1 MTWKSGF
8 SFIFFL
14 SNLEASWI
22 MSLYRRG
29 IIDIF
34 FSISLGGGVQ
44 GSSLTF
50 GDSGFDFG
58 MGFRPPSPPAPAG
71 VLGSALIQRLLPSRF
86 SVGASW
92 NRMNAGYEPEPTTQ
106 GL

>member
-1 MTWKSGF
+1 M
-8 SFIFFL
+8 
-14 SNLEASWI
+14 
-22 MSLYRRG
+22 
-29 IIDIF
+29 IDIF
-34 FSISLGGGVQ
+34 SISGGGGVQ

-58 MGFRPPSPPAPAG
+58 MGYRPPSPPAPVG
-71 VLGSALIQRLLPSRF
+71 VQGSALIQRLLPSRF

-106 GL
+106 GLVY